1 MKEWLP
7 IIQLHLHKILL
18 LVMLFALHSICW
30 RQSFHFT
37 SVSHQA
43 LISKGHF
50 QRDSHPFIISSWF
63 HIMPDLFTNTN
74 ILPLFRNNNKHLIS
88 SNTGIHQSNTF
99 QNFKLSLGNRES
111 PIHIVTRLPGHVNL
125 RTVAKNK
132 AATIEKKFLFDPK
145 FHTVINQ

>member
-74 ILPLFRNNNKHLIS
+74 ILPLSEITTNTSFPVTQEFIS
-88 SNTGIHQSNTF
+88 LTPSRILNSLWETGNLPFIQ
-99 QNFKLSLGNRES
+99 
-111 PIHIVTRLPGHVNL
+111 LPGYQAML
-125 RTVAKNK
+125 TS
-132 AATIEKKFLFDPK
+132 E
-145 FHTVINQ
+145 Q